1 MLTFWRFLKSNSR
14 SKIYL
19 HKLNLECLASRGE
32 INVYRAYIRTGAAP
46 VLSTVPSNHGLFT
59 LSLLI
64 LSGDISLNPG
74 PLRYPCEICGQPVRK
89 TRSAMCKECSV
100 WFYQACSYIKNFNF
114 KTLEKHPSY
123 VRSCCNCG
131 LTSFSSSMFS
141 SGIVTSNRFDT
152 LSDFPSSS
160 PWNPTGT
167 QATSTYLSRLCFPL
181 HLSSPSHQKTEQK
194 NSDQWTT
201 SSRLTSL
208 FRTNRKSDI
217 RSVNCISLVR
227 HIFMARECRH
237 GLSIQTDNT
246 NCKIRILKRCSRF
259 IAGFFWQSSSARAVQ
274 LLGGGGLKLARLRCQ
289 GKD

>member
-1 MLTFWRFLKSNSR
+1 MLTFWRFLKSNR
-14 SKIYL
+14 QSKIYL
-19 HKLNLECLASRGE
+19 LKPNLEFSASRGE
-32 INVYRAYIRTGAAP
+32 INFYKVYFRTGAAP

-64 LSGDISLNPG
+64 LCGDISLNPG
-74 PLRYPCEICGQPVRK
+74 PQHIHSKYVAKQWEKPGAI
-89 TRSAMCKECSV
+89 MCKECSV

-167 QATSTYLSRLCFPL
+167 QATSTYLFRLGFPL

-194 NSDQWTT
+194 KRDIMDNIKPISIFIPVRIAKVIYGPW
-201 SSRLTSL
+201 
-208 FRTNRKSDI
+208 RT
-217 RSVNCISLVR
+217 
-227 HIFMARECRH
+227 FY
-237 GLSIQTDNT
+237 GP
-246 NCKIRILKRCSRF
+246 
-259 IAGFFWQSSSARAVQ
+259 
-274 LLGGGGLKLARLRCQ
+274 
-289 GKD
+289 

>member
-1 MLTFWRFLKSNSR
+1 MLTFWRFLKSNR
-14 SKIYL
+14 QSKICL
-19 HKLNLECLASRGE
+19 HKPNLEFSASRGE
-32 INVYRAYIRTGAAP
+32 IKFYTAYFRTGAAP

-141 SGIVTSNRFDT
+141 SGIVTSNSFDT

-167 QATSTYLSRLCFPL
+167 QATSTYLFRLGFPL

-194 NSDQWTT
+194 KRDIMDNIKPISIFIPVRIAKVIYGPW
-201 SSRLTSL
+201 
-208 FRTNRKSDI
+208 RT
-217 RSVNCISLVR
+217 
-227 HIFMARECRH
+227 FY
-237 GLSIQTDNT
+237 GP
-246 NCKIRILKRCSRF
+246 
-259 IAGFFWQSSSARAVQ
+259 
-274 LLGGGGLKLARLRCQ
+274 
-289 GKD
+289 